1 MKLKKVF
8 PLFLYLL
15 GFLILGINDD
25 GHVSGNT
32 NDTPPPFEEI
42 LLEIGYKTVDVAV
55 DDFEQHFNQE
65 LILPLRVPPISFT
78 HYLGRFNDLEGEVND
93 TLEVKF
99 ISEHFPNNHFKID
112 VRPLQHK
119 IPFEKYKSK
128 VFKLKNG
135 NDAIYIENQRF
146 PVNFLVFE
154 TVHWQYAFG
163 IDRNVSDV
171 VTPEILVQ
179 IADSIDF

>member
-1 MKLKKVF
+1 MKLNKIL

-15 GFLILGINDD
+15 GFLILGIND

-32 NDTPPPFEEI
+32 NDIPRPFEEI
-42 LLEIGYKTVDVAV
+42 YPEIGYKSVVAAV

-65 LILPLRVPPISFT
+65 LMLPIRVPPISFT
-78 HYLGRFNDLEGEVND
+78 HYWGRFSDLDGEAND
-93 TLEVKF
+93 TLEVTF

-112 VRPLQHK
+112 VRPIQHK

-128 VFKLKNG
+128 EIKLKNG
-135 NDAIYIENQRF
+135 NNAIYTGDL
-146 PVNFLVFE
+146 FLGFKLLIFE
-154 TVHWQYAFG
+154 TVHWQYVFSV
-163 IDRNVSDV
+163 DEDVSDE

-179 IADSIDF
+179 IANSIDF

>member
-15 GFLILGINDD
+15 GFLILGIND

-32 NDTPPPFEEI
+32 NDNPPPFEEI
-42 LLEIGYKTVDVAV
+42 FLEIGYKSVDVAV

-65 LILPLRVPPISFT
+65 VMLPLRVPPISFT
-78 HYLGRFNDLEGEVND
+78 HYFGRFSNLDGEVND

-112 VRPLQHK
+112 VRPIQHK

-128 VFKLKNG
+128 VLKLKNG
-135 NDAIYIENQRF
+135 DNAIYTENLFRSF
-146 PVNFLVFE
+146 KLLVFE
-154 TVHWQYAFG
+154 TDHWQYVFS
-163 IDRNVSDV
+163 INKDVSDE
-171 VTPEILVQ
+171 VTPEVLVQ